1 MKNLFVAAL
10 ILLVFKSASAQQY
23 IINAHITGFKDQT
36 KFILKDN
43 DVDANIDSAFII
55 QDHFVLKGTLESAP
69 KALWLYTTV
78 GQTFYY
84 TNLLIGNEKVDITGD
99 IKDFPFDLKIT
110 GSKSQDG
117 LNSLFSLVK
126 SYYKKRNE
134 LVAQYFKL
142 SGDSAKIKGKEIW
155 KIIGKLDSSDHAI
168 KKTFIK
174 NNLNSYAGL
183 EEVFFVKES
192 YSKDSLT
199 AMYNALTPE
208 YRKSSFGQRIG
219 NYIKVGET
227 LKLGDNSFDFSAI
240 DKTGASHKLSDAK
253 GKYVLLDFSATY
265 CGPCM
270 QSIAELKKLAESH
283 ADDLNVITFSGDGGK
298 ATWLTGVKRDN
309 IPWLSLWDGKGS
321 YGETIMKYGVN
332 GFPTFFLIDP
342 QGKIVNKWVG
352 YETGALQPN
361 VDKAIAMKKAVN

>member
-1 MKNLFVAAL
+1 MKNLFITVF
-10 ILLVFKSASAQQY
+10 ILFVFKSANAQQY
-23 IINAHITGFKDQT
+23 IINVHITGFKDQT

-43 DVDANIDSAFII
+43 DVDANIDSAIII
-55 QDHFVLKGTLESAP
+55 QDHFVLKGTLENAP

-78 GQTFYY
+78 GQNFYY
-84 TNLLIGNEKVDITGD
+84 TTLLIGNEKVDITGD
-99 IKDFPFDLKIT
+99 IKDFPFDVKIT
-110 GSKSQDG
+110 GSKSQDE
-117 LNSLFSLVK
+117 STAMFSLIK
-126 SYYKKRNE
+126 ADYKKRND

-142 SGDSAKIKGKEIW
+142 TGDSAQIKGKEIW
-155 KIIGKLDSSDHAI
+155 KIIGKLDSTDDVI
-168 KKTFIK
+168 KKNFIK

-183 EEVFFVKES
+183 QELFYQKKT

-227 LKLGDNSFDFSAI
+227 LKVGDNSFDFSAI
-240 DKTGASHKLSDAK
+240 DKTGVSHKLSDAK
-253 GKYVLLDFSATY
+253 GKYVLLDFSTTY

-270 QSIAELKKLAESH
+270 QSIGELKGLAGSH
-283 ADDLNVITFSGDGGK
+283 ADNLSIITFSGDGGK

-309 IPWLSLWDGKGS
+309 ISWLSLWDGKGS
-321 YGETIMKYGVN
+321 YGETIMKYGVS
-332 GFPTFFLIDP
+332 GYPTFFLIDP

-361 VDKAIAMKKAVN
+361 VDKAIAAKKAAN